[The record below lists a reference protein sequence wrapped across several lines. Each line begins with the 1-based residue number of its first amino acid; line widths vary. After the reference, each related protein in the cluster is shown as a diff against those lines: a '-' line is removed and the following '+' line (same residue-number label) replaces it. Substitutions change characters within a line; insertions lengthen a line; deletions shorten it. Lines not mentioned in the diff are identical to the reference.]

1 MPEALLEML
10 SPGFINALSHFG
22 EIQLFLVATVCIYW
36 IICPRLGTRLWFAL
50 CLSSSIQQMLK
61 MAIHQP
67 RPYWVEPGL
76 TAIEKSTSYG
86 MPSGHAQ
93 TPPVF
98 YGLLAKSSRRYW
110 AYGLAALIVVITGWT
125 RIVGN
130 VHSPAQVYTGWTIGV
145 GLLIAIILLEKPA
158 TKWWHQ
164 STKQKRIIGSFLFS
178 ILLMVIGLFAAS
190 IAAEQTVLDEW
201 IRNAGHSIKPVKAD
215 NVVIVPGL
223 MFGWLLGLALLDGN
237 HPPKSIKKLKLA
249 LRPLIGLPP
258 IVLLLEIA
266 PGKGLDLILILTF
279 ITGVTAGLWCSYGAP
294 RIFKI
299 LKI

>member
-1 MPEALLEML
+1 MISDNLPPSVIAQ
-10 SPGFINALSHFG
+10 LSHFG

-50 CLSSSIQQMLK
+50 CLSSSVQQILK
-61 MAIHQP
+61 MAIAQP

-76 TAIEKSTSYG
+76 TAIEQSTSYG

-110 AYGLAALIVVITGWT
+110 AYGIAALIVVMTGWT

-130 VHSPAQVYTGWTIGV
+130 VHTPAQVYSGWIIGV
-145 GLLIAIILLEKPA
+145 ILLIAIILLEKPA
-158 TKWWHQ
+158 TNWWHKNN
-164 STKQKRIIGSFLFS
+164 TKSRIVGSLCFS
-178 ILLMVIGLFAAS
+178 ILLMIIGLVVAS
-190 IAAEQTVLDEW
+190 IATEQTVLDEW
-201 IRNAGHSIKPVKAD
+201 VRNAGHPIKPVKAD
-215 NVVIVPGL
+215 NVVIIPAL
-223 MFGWLLGLALLDGN
+223 MFGWLLGLALLDGD
-237 HPPKSIKKLKLA
+237 HPPKAANKFKLA

-258 IVLLLEIA
+258 IVLLLDIA
-266 PGKGLDLILILTF
+266 PGKGLDFILILTF
-279 ITGVTAGLWCSYGAP
+279 ITGVIAGLWCSYGAP
-294 RIFKI
+294 RVFKI